1 MPKILIVEDDPAV
14 RDILKIALERE
25 GMIVEAVG
33 NGERALKSF
42 RDADTLDLVIL
53 DIMLPDIDGITL
65 CQELRRGSDVPIVM
79 LTAREGERNVVVGL
93 EVGADDYITKP
104 TSPAEVVSRVRA
116 HLRRRRIDA
125 QAANLKYEFP
135 DLVVD
140 LSRRQVWTRGKPADL
155 TATEFEIL
163 SLLAAHPGWVYSRQQ
178 IMQQLWEG
186 DFYGEVRSA
195 DVHVQRIRKK
205 IESDPKNPS
214 YIQTVRGMGYRFDEF

>member
-140 LSRRQVWTRGKPADL
+140 LSRCQVWARGKPADL

-178 IMQQLWEG
+178 IMQQLWDG

-205 IESDPKNPS
+205 IESDPKNPR
-214 YIQTVRGMGYRFDEF
+214 YIQTVRGTGYKFAEF